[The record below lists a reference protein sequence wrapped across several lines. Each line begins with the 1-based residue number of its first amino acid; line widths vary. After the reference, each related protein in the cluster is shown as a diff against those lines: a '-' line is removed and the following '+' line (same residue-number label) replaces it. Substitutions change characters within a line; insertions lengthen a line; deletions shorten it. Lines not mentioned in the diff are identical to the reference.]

1 MTVESIIM
9 SFFIYLIPV
18 LFLFYMAIE
27 VFLRNV
33 QSKIHRLASLI
44 VLGYMLLFL
53 EEYIRHLLPIHYSAP
68 LAILWYGNVGAL
80 LISFGFHFVAEVTSF
95 KHRIPVRLRPYIYY
109 VPVVFVIL
117 SVFSLSHMFNSLNFV
132 QQGIWKLPTHNTFYY
147 LAITIGN
154 LLTLIF
160 IYIIFKQRKVI
171 ESLERKRIM
180 DILLYSF
187 IFVLLWNIVFGYIDF
202 GKWLPPRPYIFSG
215 VVWCF
220 MLRMAMVKYDFL
232 SSYSKRYEILFNLNP
247 NAIILVDSKGV
258 IKEANPTAQYLLEDV
273 NIRNRNVFEA
283 YQTTHQEEWIDLYH
297 RIFEKRQPVREF
309 EAEIESVRDGKTRHL
324 LIDGDFLFVDQ
335 QPYFMIIIRNITSE
349 KQKAEQ
355 VSFLAYHDSLT
366 QLPNRRSFYQS
377 LEERIQSSTTRN
389 VAIMLF
395 DLDSFKQVNDLYG
408 HTVGDDFLKHVAKV
422 VTAFTH
428 GKGFVARLGG
438 DEFVI
443 CLDDIPS
450 ADFVKREAQLL
461 LSRFHE
467 SPFCKKGIE
476 IPIQASIGISLYPE
490 HGVVADELVKR
501 ADQSLYKVKN
511 KGKNNF
517 HFNGTDSKSS

>member
-1 MTVESIIM
+1 MTVESIIT
-9 SFFIYLIPV
+9 SIFIYLIPI

-27 VFLRNV
+27 VLLRNV

-44 VLGYMLLFL
+44 VLWFVLLFL
-53 EEYIRHLLPIHYSAP
+53 EEYIRHLLPIQYSASVMNF
-68 LAILWYGNVGAL
+68 WYGCVGAF

-95 KHRIPVRLRPYIYY
+95 KQRIPVRLRPYIYY
-109 VPVVFVIL
+109 VPVFIVCL
-117 SVFSLSHMFNSLNFV
+117 SVFLLSHVFTSQGFV
-132 QQGIWKLPTHNTFYY
+132 QQRIWKLPIHDTAYY
-147 LAITIGN
+147 LSITTGN
-154 LLTLIF
+154 LFTVFF
-160 IYIIFKQRKVI
+160 IYMILKQRKVI

-202 GKWLPPRPYIFSG
+202 GKWLPPRPYIFAG

-220 MLRMAMVKYDFL
+220 MLRIAMLKYDFL

-247 NAIILVDSKGV
+247 NAILLVDSKGI
-258 IKEANPTAQYLLEDV
+258 IKEANPTAQYFLEDA

-283 YQTTHQEEWIDLYH
+283 YQATHQEEWIDLYH
-297 RIFEKRQPVREF
+297 RIFDKRQPVRQF
-309 EAEIESVRDGKTRHL
+309 EAEIESVKDGKTRHL

-377 LEERIQSSTTRN
+377 LEKRIQSSAKQN

-408 HTVGDDFLKHVAKV
+408 HTVGDGFLRHVAKEV
-422 VTAFTH
+422 ADFVQ
-428 GKGFVARLGG
+428 GKGFAARLGG

-450 ADFVKREAQLL
+450 LEFVRGEAQSLL
-461 LSRFHE
+461 NRFNE
-467 SPFCKKGIE
+467 SPFCEKGIE
-476 IPIQASIGISLYPE
+476 IPIQASIGVSIYPE
-490 HGVVADELVKR
+490 HGVLADELVRK

-511 KGKNNF
+511 QGKNNF
-517 HFNGTDSKSS
+517 HMNGSVS